1 MISEP
6 EKYARIRRF
15 PPPVPGPWQGM
26 QRHHGVFLRL
36 PKGLLHKACG
46 DVASFG
52 KDQAIAGRT
61 RLDTRFVQQAE
72 TMRIT
77 RTGH

>member
-26 QRHHGVFLRL
+26 QRQRGVFLRL
-36 PKGLLHKACG
+36 PKGLLHKTCSY
-46 DVASFG
+46 ASFG

-72 TMRIT
+72 TMRIP